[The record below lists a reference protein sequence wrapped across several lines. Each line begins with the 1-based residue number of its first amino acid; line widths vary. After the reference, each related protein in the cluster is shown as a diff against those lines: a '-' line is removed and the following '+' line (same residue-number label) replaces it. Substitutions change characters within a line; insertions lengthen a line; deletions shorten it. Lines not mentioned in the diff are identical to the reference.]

1 MCRNSVLIFA
11 FRYTEFDEFVGSPPR
26 APKQLSKIAGTGPR
40 VAGTPRS
47 PLAPARRPDPP
58 TGPATPATPPCARPA
73 LRAPRPGPPGG
84 SALHVRLHVSLPAGL
99 QPGTTHAPAAGE
111 SRSDSSSHV
120 TRSPQLPSAPPRRG
134 AAGMRSAANV
144 TGPGAGGGGPGP
156 RAPGAREDSPV
167 LLPPKRSAQ
176 KSGGQKGARRGASGS
191 RAGKER
197 EMKETSNPRHPTR
210 AESPSCS
217 LKQCCQKGGDA
228 SRVSV

>member
-1 MCRNSVLIFA
+1 MNSWEAPQGRRSSSPKLRVPGPGWREPHARRWLQPVDQTRRRVPQPQPA
-11 FRYTEFDEFVGSPPR
+11 SRRAPRPARAPPR
-26 APKQLSKIAGTGPR
+26 AP
-40 VAGTPRS
+40 
-47 PLAPARRPDPP
+47 D
-58 TGPATPATPPCARPA
+58 
-73 LRAPRPGPPGG
+73 G
-84 SALHVRLHVSLPAGL
+84 STLHVRLHVSLPAGV

-144 TGPGAGGGGPGP
+144 TGPGAGGGGLGP

-167 LLPPKRSAQ
+167 LLPPERSAQ